1 MKKSPIFDS
10 KDFAS
15 LIMEHNPFG
24 VKGSDGAPIFFNDY
38 SDVYFYVLDVLHKQ
52 FKRGYVDIILLVNV
66 LTQAGVGD
74 CEYLFRQMKS
84 LWGLSA
90 ERLINYHFDS
100 TDENDH
106 QEVVQ
111 IMKAL
116 HVISGTHFDP
126 IRFNEAFIRFQ
137 TELAKE
143 GGLK

>member
-1 MKKSPIFDS
+1 MKKSPVFDS

-24 VKGSDGAPIFFNDY
+24 VKGCDGAPIFFNDY
-38 SDVYFYVLDVLHKQ
+38 SDVYLHVLRVLHTQ

-84 LWGLSA
+84 LWGLKA

-106 QEVVQ
+106 QEVAQ

-137 TELAKE
+137 IELAKE

>member
-1 MKKSPIFDS
+1 MKKSPVFDS

-24 VKGSDGAPIFFNDY
+24 VKDSDGAPIFFNDY
-38 SDVYFYVLDVLHKQ
+38 ADVYLHVLRVLRTQ

-106 QEVVQ
+106 QEVAQ